1 MRTIKK
7 LINTEKKVYIFLK
20 NRAIQYRFMSDA
32 EREGITYG
40 DNVKPTERKVDDI
53 MALQPNGTIC
63 FLGWAGRMCY
73 HYNKKMCFVLIMKDT
88 LMVQKIILSNAKTV
102 RSHSR
107 LDGLYFFTV
116 FKKIVLVFLF
126 AKLIALCNQRIY
138 FQSN

>member
-7 LINTEKKVYIFLK
+7 LINTEKKVYILLK
-20 NRAIQYRFMSDA
+20 NKAIQYRFMSDA

-73 HYNKKMCFVLIMKDT
+73 HYNKENVLRIDYERYIDGEENYNARMDDNYILSREKWWKDT
-88 LMVQKIILSNAKTV
+88 LCTKQFGYNKN
-102 RSHSR
+102 
-107 LDGLYFFTV
+107 
-116 FKKIVLVFLF
+116 
-126 AKLIALCNQRIY
+126 
-138 FQSN
+138 